1 MPRRCGA
8 GAFSLRVVHVTPE
21 EKSQLVAIN
30 ACLALGR
37 DNGPT
42 EKLIEAAN
50 LMAAFPGFPEFLA
63 SNREKVPA
71 QPWRRR
77 ELQAVHFLF
86 LMSLLYRRDY
96 EGAAT
101 LLWGEDT
108 FTCEPHFVKL
118 IWEAITKKRLIN
130 VLGCASASKTYSPA
144 ARFLLEW
151 VMDPEFTLVRVMST
165 KEDHVRKNLF
175 ADMQRL
181 YSGSVIQLPG
191 KAEADAIA
199 TESGKRGGQGIFMIV
214 IPRGPDAGGTI
225 KGSKVKPRP
234 AHPLFGTSSRT
245 FLLIDEAQ
253 EVPENAFSEI
263 GNLFSSMEED
273 DVEHTKIVMAANPKE
288 VLSEYGKRCEPTA
301 EIGGWPAVQTRD
313 SNIETWESRLGW
325 FCVRLNAMKCENV
338 SQKKTVFP
346 RFITANGVSMKIR
359 DAGGDPDHPLIWS
372 ECWGM
377 FPPSGSMAAVIQK
390 HWVDRARKEWIFESV
405 TQTVAAEDVALSGDL
420 PTLSC
425 GRIGRAV
432 AYRDYEGNRHEL
444 TEPKWAL
451 QADVVGVLP
460 RTNDSQLLA
469 DETMERLQSLAVK
482 PKLFAID
489 RTGVGQGTHDIIRHQ
504 WREKVDGMK
513 DGVVVDI
520 LGIHYSEKPTEVP
533 ICAEDTKTPREL
545 YDSVIAEMWYA
556 TAKFLEYDFLAI
568 GKNVDDFTIYE
579 LVNRLG
585 GSPAGKGKLKTVES
599 KDLFKLRNG
608 GKSCDRADAFVEM
621 VHCARL
627 GVAELRPK
635 APDTVITP
643 PARERPPLQGGLVFA
658 EPKGFGDGF
667 GACSFEL
674 TNDRD

>member
-1 MPRRCGA
+1 MA
-8 GAFSLRVVHVTPE
+8 EIDYVTPE
-21 EKSQLVAIN
+21 EKKQLVIIN
-30 ACLALGR
+30 SCLAEGR
-37 DNGPT
+37 DNGPV

-50 LMAAFPGFPEFLA
+50 LMAAFPGFAEFLA
-63 SNREKVPA
+63 NNREKVPP

-96 EGAAT
+96 EAAAT
-101 LLWGEDT
+101 LLWGPET
-108 FTCEPHFVKL
+108 FTCEPRFVKL
-118 IWEAITKKRLIN
+118 IWGAITKKRLIN
-130 VLGCASASKTYSPA
+130 VLGCASAGKTYAPA

-151 VMDPEFTLVRVMST
+151 ILDPEWTLVRVMST
-165 KEDHVRKNLF
+165 KEDHCRRNLF
-175 ADMQRL
+175 GDMQRL

-253 EVPENAFSEI
+253 EVPENAFTEV

-273 DVEHTKIVMAANPKE
+273 DIDHTKIIMSANPKE
-288 VLSEYGKRCEPTA
+288 VLSEYGKRCEPLP
-301 EIGGWPAVQTRD
+301 ELGGWSAVQTRD
-313 SNIETWESRLGW
+313 SEMDEWESTYGW
-325 FCVRLNAMKCENV
+325 HCVRLNALKCENV
-338 SQKKTVFP
+338 VQGKTVYP
-346 RFITANGVSMKIR
+346 RFITANGVRMKIR
-359 DAGGDPDHPLIWS
+359 DVGGDPDHPLIWS
-372 ECWGM
+372 EVNGM

-390 HWVDRARKEWIFESV
+390 HWVDRARKEWIFESA

-444 TEPKWAL
+444 PEPRWAL

-469 DETMERLQSLAVK
+469 DETMSRLQPLGVK
-482 PKLFAID
+482 PHLFAID

-504 WREKVDGMK
+504 WREKVDGVK
-513 DGVVVDI
+513 DGTVVSI
-520 LGIHYSEKPTEVP
+520 CGIHYSEKPTELP
-533 ICAEDTKTPREL
+533 ICAEDSKTPRDL
-545 YDSVIAEMWYA
+545 YDTVIAEMWYA

-585 GSPAGKGKLKTVES
+585 GSPVGKGKLKTVES

-627 GVAELRPK
+627 AVPELRPK
-635 APDTVITP
+635 APDTTIAPPPRDIP
-643 PARERPPLQGGLVFA
+643 PAQGGLVFG
-658 EPKGFGDGF
+658 EPKSWSEDFGP
-667 GACSFEL
+667 SFEL
-674 TNDRD
+674 TYQQD